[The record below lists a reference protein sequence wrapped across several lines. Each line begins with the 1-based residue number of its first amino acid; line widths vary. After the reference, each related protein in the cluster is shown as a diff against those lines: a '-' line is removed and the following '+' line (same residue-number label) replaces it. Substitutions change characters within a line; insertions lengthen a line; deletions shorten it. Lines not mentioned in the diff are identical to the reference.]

1 MITEL
6 VLFDLPQGITR
17 GDVVAGMR
25 STLPVWRGN
34 KELLRKNYIYDPAK
48 GQAGGVYLW
57 RTRDAAQRGHD
68 DAWRARIKAMY
79 GSVPVIRYFETPLI
93 ADNVLDQTIEE
104 GAA

>member
-17 GDVVAGMR
+17 SDVVAGMR

-34 KELLRKNYIYDPAK
+34 KELLRKNYIYDPEK

-57 RTRDAAQRGHD
+57 RTMDAARRGHD
-68 DAWRARIKAMY
+68 DAWRARIKALY

-93 ADNVLDQTIEE
+93 ADNVVDQTIEE

>member
-1 MITEL
+1 
-6 VLFDLPQGITR
+6 
-17 GDVVAGMR
+17 MR

-34 KELLRKNYIYDPAK
+34 KELLRKNYIYDPEK

-57 RTRDAAQRGHD
+57 RTMDAARRGHD
-68 DAWRARIKAMY
+68 DAWRARIKALY

-93 ADNVLDQTIEE
+93 ADNVVDQTIEE